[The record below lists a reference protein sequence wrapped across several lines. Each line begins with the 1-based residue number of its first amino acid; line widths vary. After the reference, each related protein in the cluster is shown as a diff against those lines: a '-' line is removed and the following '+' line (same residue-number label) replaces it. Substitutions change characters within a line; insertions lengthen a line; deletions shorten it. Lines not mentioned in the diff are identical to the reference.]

1 MTRNYKP
8 LPAAFR
14 DRGGFTLIELM
25 IVVAIIGI
33 LAGIG
38 IPNYNSYV
46 VRANRAAAK
55 QFILQIA
62 SKQEQYVLDARQYA
76 TSITGAGAGN
86 LNLTRPN
93 EAVRYDFTLAACAA
107 PCSTYTITATPNA
120 AYPKQVADGWLSMD
134 NLGSKTSQ
142 FAGKWDK

>member
-1 MTRNYKP
+1 MTRSNKP

-33 LAGIG
+33 LAAIAV
-38 IPNYNSYV
+38 PNYNSYV

-55 QFILQIA
+55 QFILEIA
-62 SKQEQYVLDARQYA
+62 SKQEQYRLDARQYA
-76 TSITGAGAGN
+76 TDITGSGAGK
-86 LNLTRPN
+86 LNMVPPT
-93 EAVRYDFTLAACAA
+93 EAGRYDFALAACAA
-107 PCSTYTITATPNA
+107 PCATYTITATPKA
-120 AYPKQVADGWLSMD
+120 AYPKQVEDGWLTMD
-134 NLGSKTSQ
+134 HLGSKTSE